1 MEEEK
6 IPKIS
11 RRSFLKMSAGAAA
24 VSGLVLPRTVQAGG
38 KEQLATLI
46 DLTLCDGC
54 TDRIFN

>member
-6 IPKIS
+6 ISKIS
-11 RRSFLKMSAGAAA
+11 RRSFLKVSAASAV
-24 VSGLVLPRTVQAGG
+24 VSGLVLPRAVQAGG